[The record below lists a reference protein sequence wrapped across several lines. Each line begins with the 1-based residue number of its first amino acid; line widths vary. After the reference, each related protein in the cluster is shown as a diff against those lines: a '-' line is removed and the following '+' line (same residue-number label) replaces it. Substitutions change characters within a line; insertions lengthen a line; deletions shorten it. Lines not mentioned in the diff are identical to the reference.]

1 MIKLFRQHAT
11 VKSITGI
18 VLLLVL
24 FSMIVLTIGFNIFTD
39 ALLEQYAEGAYLT
52 AKTASQYVNADEMED
67 YMQSGGEGEAY
78 EQVWDNLDRL
88 CNSSGSTFIYV
99 IIPDTTDYAHIQFIF
114 STIDHNTQYT
124 RYDFGYLR
132 ETTNDEYRQKYRAL
146 VEKNSGREIV
156 VRDKGYIETDTH
168 ITLLVPL
175 KDSEGNVSALL
186 CVQRQMDV
194 LINMRKKFINRALL
208 ALVALILLVL
218 LGQSFFLHR
227 TLLRPLKLISDEATR
242 FSTENTVSETKLRQ
256 SIRNEDEI
264 GALAG
269 SIDRMEEDIQ
279 AYIENL
285 TKATAEKERIGTE
298 LSLATKIQAS
308 MLPNTFPAFPDRT
321 EFDIFATMTPAKEVG
336 GDFYDF
342 FLVDSDHLCMVI
354 ADVSGK
360 GIPAALFMMASKIIL
375 ANNAKMGKS
384 PATILEDTNAAIC
397 ASNHEEMFVT
407 VWLGIL
413 EISTGKLTAAN
424 AGHEYPV
431 ICKPDGQFELL
442 KDKHGFVIGGMDGMK
457 YKEYEVQLFPD
468 AKLFVYTDGVP
479 EATNKDND
487 LFGTER
493 MLAAL
498 NKDTDASPETALQNV
513 RTAVDGFVKNA
524 EQFDDLTMLCME
536 YKGTEYNGGEPSLKT
551 YELDIMA
558 ENENLSEV
566 QSFLGECLAKV
577 DCPAKAQMQM
587 ELAAEEIFVNIANYA
602 YAPDKGRAVVRVE
615 VSDDPVTVTLT
626 FIDQGVPYDPLKRE
640 EPDVTLP
647 AEERGIG
654 GLGIFLTKKT
664 MDDVSYEYKDGQNI
678 LTLKKK
684 IH

>member
-1 MIKLFRQHAT
+1 MIKFFRQHAT

-24 FSMIVLTIGFNIFTD
+24 FSAIVLTIGFNIFTD

-52 AKTASQYVNADEMED
+52 AKTASQYVNADEMET
-67 YMQSGGEGEAY
+67 YLQSGGEGEEY
-78 EQVWDNLDRL
+78 EQVWGDLDRL
-88 CNSSGSTFIYV
+88 CNFSGSTFIYV
-99 IIPDTTDYAHIQFIF
+99 IIPDRTDYAHILFIF
-114 STIDHNTQYT
+114 STIDHKSKFTK
-124 RYDFGYLR
+124 YDFGYLR
-132 ETTNDEYRQKYRAL
+132 DTTNDEYRQKYRSL
-146 VEKNSGREIV
+146 FEKKSEREIV
-156 VRDKGYIETDTH
+156 VRDKGYIETDSH

-175 KDSEGNVSALL
+175 EDSEGNVRALL

-194 LINMRKKFINRALL
+194 LTNMRKKFLDRALL
-208 ALVALILLVL
+208 ALLVLIALVL
-218 LGQSFFLHR
+218 LGQSFFLHH
-227 TLLRPLKLISDEATR
+227 TLLHPLKLISDEAKR
-242 FSTENTVSETKLRQ
+242 FSTENTVSETKLRH

-264 GALAG
+264 GMLAG
-269 SIDRMEEDIQ
+269 SIDTMEEEIQ

-285 TKATAEKERIGTE
+285 TKATAEKERIRAE

-308 MLPNTFPAFPDRT
+308 MLPNIYPAFPDRP
-321 EFDIFATMTPAKEVG
+321 EFDIYATMTPAKEVG
-336 GDFYDF
+336 GDFYDY
-342 FLVDSDHLCMVI
+342 FLVDSDHLCMVM

-360 GIPAALFMMASKIIL
+360 GVPAALFMMASKIIL

-384 PATILEDTNAAIC
+384 PAKILEDTNATIC

-413 EISTGKLTAAN
+413 EISSGRLTAAN
-424 AGHEYPV
+424 AGHEFPV
-431 ICKPDGQFELL
+431 ICMPDGRFELL
-442 KDKHGFVIGGMDGMK
+442 KDKHGFVIGGMEGMK
-457 YKEYEVQLFPD
+457 YKEYEVQLKPG

-479 EATNKDND
+479 EATNDTNE

-498 NKDTDASPETALQNV
+498 NKDTGASPESVLQNV
-513 RTAVDGFVKNA
+513 RTAVDGFVKDA

-536 YKGTEYNGGEPSLKT
+536 YKGGEPSLKT

-566 QSFLGECLAKV
+566 QSFLSQCLEKV
-577 DCPAKAQMQM
+577 NCPAKAKMQM
-587 ELAAEEIFVNIANYA
+587 ELAMEEIFVNIANYA
-602 YAPDKGRAVVRVE
+602 YAPEKGRAVVRVE
-615 VSDDPVTVTLT
+615 VSDEPVTVTLT
-626 FIDQGVPYDPLKRE
+626 FIDQGMPYDPLKRK
-640 EPDVTLP
+640 EPDVTLS
-647 AEERGIG
+647 AEEREIG

-684 IH
+684 IDE

>member
-11 VKSITGI
+11 VKSISGI
-18 VLLLVL
+18 VLLLIL

-52 AKTASQYVNADEMED
+52 AKTASQYVNADEMEN
-67 YMQSGGEGEAY
+67 YLQSNGEGEEY
-78 EQVWDNLDRL
+78 QQVWDNLDRL

-99 IIPDTTDYAHIQFIF
+99 IIPDTTDYAHIKFIF
-114 STIDHNTQYT
+114 STIDHKSKFSK
-124 RYDFGYLR
+124 YDFGYLR
-132 ETTNDEYRQKYRAL
+132 ETTNDEYRQKYRSL
-146 VEKNSGREIV
+146 FEKTSEREIV
-156 VRDKGYIETDTH
+156 VRDKGYIETDSH

-175 KDSEGNVSALL
+175 KDSEGNVRALL

-194 LINMRKKFINRALL
+194 LTNMRQKFIRRALL
-208 ALVALILLVL
+208 ALVVLIVLVL
-218 LGQSFFLHR
+218 LGQSVFLHR
-227 TLLRPLKLISDEATR
+227 TLLHPLKLISDEATR
-242 FSTENTVSETKLRQ
+242 FSTENTVSETKLRHL
-256 SIRNEDEI
+256 IRNEDEI
-264 GALAG
+264 GMLAG
-269 SIDRMEEDIQ
+269 SIDRMEEEIHV
-279 AYIENL
+279 YIDNL
-285 TKATAEKERIGTE
+285 TKATAEKERIGAE

-308 MLPNTFPAFPDRT
+308 MLPNIYPAFPNRT
-321 EFDIFATMTPAKEVG
+321 EFDIYATMTPAKEVG

-342 FLVDSDHLCMVI
+342 FLVDSDHLCMVM

-360 GIPAALFMMASKIIL
+360 GVPAALFMMASKIIL

-384 PATILEDTNAAIC
+384 PARILEDTNATIC
-397 ASNHEEMFVT
+397 ANNHEQMFVT

-431 ICKPDGQFELL
+431 ICMPDGRFELL

-457 YKEYEVQLFPD
+457 YKEYEVQLSPG

-479 EATNKDND
+479 EATNKDNE

-498 NKDTDASPETALQNV
+498 NENTGVSPETVLQNV
-513 RTAVDGFVKNA
+513 RAAVDDFVKNA

-536 YKGTEYNGGEPSLKT
+536 YKGGEASLKA

-558 ENENLSEV
+558 ENEILSEV
-566 QSFLGECLAKV
+566 QSFLGQCLAKV
-577 DCPAKAQMQM
+577 DCPAKAQMQL

-602 YAPDKGRAVVRVE
+602 YAPEKGRALVRVE

-626 FIDQGVPYDPLKRE
+626 FIDQGKPYDPLKRK

-647 AEERGIG
+647 AEEREIG

-664 MDDVSYEYKDGQNI
+664 MDDVFYEYRDGQNI

-684 IH
+684 I